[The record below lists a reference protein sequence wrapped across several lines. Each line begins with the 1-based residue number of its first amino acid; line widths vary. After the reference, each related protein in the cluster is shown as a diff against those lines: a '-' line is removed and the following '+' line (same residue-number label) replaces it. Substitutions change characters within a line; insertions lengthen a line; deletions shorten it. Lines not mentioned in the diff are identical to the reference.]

1 MTQPRIYSHL
11 SNKGPCSQA
20 DGCKSRCICKKAFD
34 KESLV
39 CYCLE
44 SNDVLHS
51 SIWEQLVA
59 DLVAT
64 GGCRVTSQ
72 WPESSKKSRLIYD
85 ITIDTI
91 EVRLGGST
99 AYSSGRMKRTVK
111 QLQTKGVEKNKNL
124 YWWKWWLITLRVSA
138 FVLSRAVSCWCFLR
152 GIPWPAP
159 VFARLVSVSDMLE
172 KAGHVE
178 TYLLTPTTF
187 QVLLAFGYTL
197 L

>member
-1 MTQPRIYSHL
+1 MAIKPHTSQHTVYRSTGCCTPPHSKTFRLNEAVVASSFKLLGMTQPRIYSHL
-11 SNKGPCSQA
+11 STKDLCSQA

-34 KESLV
+34 KGSLV

-59 DLVAT
+59 DSVAT

-111 QLQTKGVEKNKNL
+111 QLQTKGVEKK
-124 YWWKWWLITLRVSA
+124 
-138 FVLSRAVSCWCFLR
+138 
-152 GIPWPAP
+152 
-159 VFARLVSVSDMLE
+159 
-172 KAGHVE
+172 
-178 TYLLTPTTF
+178 
-187 QVLLAFGYTL
+187 
-197 L
+197 